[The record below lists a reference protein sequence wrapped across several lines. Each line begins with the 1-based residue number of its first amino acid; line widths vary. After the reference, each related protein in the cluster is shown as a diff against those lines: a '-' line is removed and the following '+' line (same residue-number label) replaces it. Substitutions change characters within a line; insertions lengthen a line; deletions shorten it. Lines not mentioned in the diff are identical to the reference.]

1 MQWKEGFNMAEMI
14 TVKIDGTD
22 VTVPKG
28 TTILEAARKI
38 GVKIP
43 TLCNHPD
50 LRPSTG
56 QNSMH
61 SGKSL
66 DFRSPNQ
73 ILAEYF

>member
-43 TLCNHPD
+43 TINILA
-50 LRPSTG
+50 
-56 QNSMH
+56 
-61 SGKSL
+61 
-66 DFRSPNQ
+66 SPN
-73 ILAEYF
+73 ILNLLFLN

>member
-50 LRPSTG
+50 L
-56 QNSMH
+56 
-61 SGKSL
+61 
-66 DFRSPNQ
+66 
-73 ILAEYF
+73 

>member
-50 LRPSTG
+50 LRP
-56 QNSMH
+56 
-61 SGKSL
+61 KSSC
-66 DFRSPNQ
+66 R
-73 ILAEYF
+73 I

>member
-1 MQWKEGFNMAEMI
+1 MMNMQWKEGFNMAEMI

-22 VTVPKG
+22 ITVPKG

-50 LRPSTG
+50 LR
-56 QNSMH
+56 
-61 SGKSL
+61 
-66 DFRSPNQ
+66 R
-73 ILAEYF
+73 AEIGRASCRERV